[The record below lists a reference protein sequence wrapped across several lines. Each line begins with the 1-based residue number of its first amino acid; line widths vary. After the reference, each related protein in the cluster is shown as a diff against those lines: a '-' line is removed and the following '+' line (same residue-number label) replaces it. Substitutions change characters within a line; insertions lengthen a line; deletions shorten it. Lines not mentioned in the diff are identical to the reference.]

1 MNSSNDRQEMTK
13 EVLQLMRE
21 ALAPLASMSGPLL
34 AGSFT
39 RVAPDVGY
47 VLNDGTASDW
57 FKNALRS
64 ALEHE
69 AVKAA
74 NEAEL
79 LVLILRGRVRP
90 A

>member
-1 MNSSNDRQEMTK
+1 MNSSNDRQEITA
-13 EVLQLMRE
+13 EVLHIMRE
-21 ALAPLASMSGPLL
+21 ALAPLVRVCGPLL

-57 FKNALRS
+57 LKNALRS
-64 ALEHE
+64 ALEHD

-79 LVLILRGRVRP
+79 LALVLRGRVRP